1 VFLGIAVLALTLK
14 IPSLMRHRA
23 GDGFGFVRYVAYQ
36 QASRAINNRGG
47 GSGTKGRVM
56 PLLVALTLSGLGRD
70 ALKVAGGLGLA
81 CLISLA
87 FAVSSLTPFTGVAAP
102 GQAVVGA
109 HLDEIPP
116 DQLAVMHQA
125 GASCGLPW
133 QILAAVA
140 KVESDFGRNMATS
153 SAGAIGYGQ
162 FEPGTWTTYGHGGNP
177 YDYHDTLPAMA
188 RYLCASGAPDMHAAL
203 FAYNHAQWY
212 VDQVLAL
219 AIRYGYGRSSA
230 PTNPGGRTGPL
241 PDWHALRGRLGPA
254 RRVRLLRP
262 SGWVYAQ
269 VGAALP
275 RTAQAQY
282 DATLRL
288 SPAQLQPGDLV
299 FFANTYLGRAHH
311 PRRHLPG

>member
-1 VFLGIAVLALTLK
+1 
-14 IPSLMRHRA
+14 
-23 GDGFGFVRYVAYQ
+23 
-36 QASRAINNRGG
+36 
-47 GSGTKGRVM
+47 M

-81 CLISLA
+81 CLIALA

-188 RYLCASGAPDMHAAL
+188 RYLCASGAPEDMHAAL

-219 AIRYGYGRSSA
+219 AIRYGYGLSST
-230 PTNPGGRTGPL
+230 PTNRVVEL
-241 PDWHALRGRLGPA
+241 A
-254 RRVRLLRP
+254 RSQIGMPYVWGASDP
-262 SGWVYAQ
+262 HVGFDCSGLVEWVYAQ
-269 VGAALP
+269 VGVALP

-299 FFANTYLGRAHH
+299 FFANTYPSAEPITHVGIYLGNGLMINAANPTSGVGEMPVFTGYWAAHYAGGG
-311 PRRHLPG
+311 RVRT

>member
-1 VFLGIAVLALTLK
+1 
-14 IPSLMRHRA
+14 
-23 GDGFGFVRYVAYQ
+23 
-36 QASRAINNRGG
+36 
-47 GSGTKGRVM
+47 M
-56 PLLVALTLSGLGRD
+56 PLLAALALSGLGRD

-87 FAVSSLTPFTGVAAP
+87 FAVSSLTPFTGVAVP

-116 DQLAVMHQA
+116 GQLAVMRQA
-125 GASCGLPW
+125 SASCGLPW

-140 KVESDFGRNMATS
+140 RVESDFGRNMATS

-162 FEPGTWTTYGHGGNP
+162 FEPGTWTTYGNGGNP

-188 RYLCASGAPDMHAAL
+188 RYLCASGAPGDMRAAL

-219 AIRYGYGRSSA
+219 AIRYGYGQSST
-230 PTNPGGRTGPL
+230 PTNRVVEL
-241 PDWHALRGRLGPA
+241 A
-254 RRVRLLRP
+254 RSQIGMPYVWGASDPRVGFDC
-262 SGWVYAQ
+262 SGLVEWVYAQ
-269 VGAALP
+269 VGVTLP

-299 FFANTYLGRAHH
+299 FFANTYPSAEPITHVGIYLGNGLMINAANPTSGVGEMPVFTGYWAAHYAGGG
-311 PRRHLPG
+311 RVRT